1 MLSCLWYDR
10 LDFYYAGVLTYF
22 HKNQQ
27 KLRWSAKSKIRK
39 KFETHQRKKNS
50 NYLTRKAHFVQHF
63 DNIDE
68 GSRSSQSRQS
78 KRNFSEI
85 EMLS

>member
-1 MLSCLWYDR
+1 MQSIRRTMLSCLWYDD

-27 KLRWSAKSKIRK
+27 KVRWSAKSKIRK

-50 NYLTRKAHFVQHF
+50 NYLTRKANFVQHL
-63 DNIDE
+63 DNEVDRAAA
-68 GSRSSQSRQS
+68 SRD
-78 KRNFSEI
+78 
-85 EMLS
+85 